1 VTQGARTPEELDA
14 LFEDAFVLRDP
25 GAVASLFEARALLVA
40 GGVTGEVRG
49 SEEIAL
55 SASALWSRDFTY
67 VADPRRVV
75 QAHDI
80 ALVLATQGT
89 SVVRRGADG
98 AWRYAISLLA
108 IDTERT
114 RNDDERA
121 TKPSA
126 WPHECPWSAPAK

>member
-1 VTQGARTPEELDA
+1 VTQAARTPEELEA

-25 GAVASLFEARALLVA
+25 GALAPLFEPRALLDA
-40 GGVTGEVRG
+40 SGVTGEVRG
-49 SEEIAL
+49 SDQIARL
-55 SASALWSRDFTY
+55 ASSLWSRDLTY

-80 ALVLATQGT
+80 ALILATQGT

-108 IDTERT
+108 IDQQ
-114 RNDDERA
+114 
-121 TKPSA
+121 TKEES
-126 WPHECPWSAPAK
+126 